1 MNSDHPSEQP
11 TGRPGG
17 SSRLPGFYRH
27 SRAERARIVA
37 AWAGLTPDEQAALEG
52 PGGLSAEQAEHMI
65 ENVIG
70 VYALPLGIATNF
82 LINGRDYLI
91 PMAVEEPSIVA
102 GVSFAAKLARE
113 GGGFTTSADEPVMIG
128 QIQVLDVADLDAAMA
143 RVLEARDELLA
154 EADCC
159 DRVMVELGGG
169 ARDLELRPFP
179 ETPVGPMLIVH
190 LLFDVRDAMGANAIN
205 TTVERLAP
213 RIEALTGGRV
223 NLRILSNLAD
233 RRKARAACSIPAQA
247 LATGTLAGPDVARA
261 IVEAAVF
268 AAIDPYRA
276 ATHNKG
282 IMNGMDAVAIATGND
297 WRALEA
303 GAHAW
308 AARDG
313 RYRSLT
319 EWALDEAGDLRGS
332 IELPVA
338 VGTVGGAT
346 RVHPAARAAL
356 KVLGNPGA
364 QELAQIMAAVGLAQN
379 FAAIRALAT
388 EGIQRG
394 HMSLHARQIAIA
406 AGASGGEVQA
416 IANRMVAEGRISTQ
430 RAEAL
435 LQEIRN
441 SRNQD

>member
-1 MNSDHPSEQP
+1 MPEQP
-11 TGRPGG
+11 PS
-17 SSRLPGFYRH
+17 SSRLSGFYR
-27 SRAERARIVA
+27 RRRDERARIVA

-52 PGGLSAEQAEHMI
+52 RAGLTAEQADHMI

-82 LINGRDYLI
+82 VINGRDVLV
-91 PMAVEEPSIVA
+91 PMVVEEPSIVA

-113 GGGFTTSADEPVMIG
+113 GGGFTTSADDPVMIG
-128 QIQVLDVADLDAAMA
+128 QIQVLDVADLDAAAA
-143 RVLEARDELLA
+143 RVLDAQDELLA

-159 DRVMVELGGG
+159 DRVIVDLGGG
-169 ARDLELRPFP
+169 ARGLEVRPFP
-179 ETPVGPMLIVH
+179 ETPAGPMLVVH
-190 LLFDVRDAMGANAIN
+190 LLFDVRDAMGANAVN

-223 NLRILSNLAD
+223 SLRILSNLAD
-233 RRKARAACSIPAQA
+233 RRKARAACTIPARA
-247 LATGTLAGPDVARA
+247 LATETMAGPDVARA

-268 AAIDPYRA
+268 AAVDPYRA

-282 IMNGMDAVAIATGND
+282 VMNGMDAVAIATGND

-319 EWALDEAGDLRGS
+319 EWTLDAAGDLRGA

-356 KVLGNPGA
+356 KVLGSPGA

-379 FAAIRALAT
+379 LAAIRALAT

-394 HMSLHARQIAIA
+394 HMSLHAKQIAVA

-416 IANRMVAEGRISTQ
+416 IANRMVADGRISAQ

-435 LQEIRN
+435 LREIRQ
-441 SRNQD
+441 SSG